1 MFVHSL
7 GLDLYDYGARLY
19 DPALV
24 VWTGVDPLADEYG
37 GISPYVYCLSNPVNN
52 IDTDGKKVRPQ
63 GPEVLNM
70 IVATLPKENRLY
82 VAMDK
87 DGYINN
93 WLINNYK
100 GNDYNTNCLKELVNN
115 EMTMDVFITPNF
127 AWKVGT
133 QYRFSEEIYNLP
145 NPYPFGEI
153 SINPDTNPLCNLE
166 DLSTGEEGM
175 MGKTL
180 FPDDVGVQ
188 NSTNDNVQV
197 YINPKLSLK
206 GKAEIYSHEAN
217 GHVLRYFRNGY
228 DHKNASHEIINGTER
243 NNVLKQM
250 ILKSKIETI
259 NNFRK

>member
-1 MFVHSL
+1 
-7 GLDLYDYGARLY
+7 
-19 DPALV
+19 
-24 VWTGVDPLADEYG
+24 
-37 GISPYVYCLSNPVNN
+37 
-52 IDTDGKKVRPQ
+52 
-63 GPEVLNM
+63 
-70 IVATLPKENRLY
+70 
-82 VAMDK
+82 
-87 DGYINN
+87 
-93 WLINNYK
+93 
-100 GNDYNTNCLKELVNN
+100 
-115 EMTMDVFITPNF
+115 
-127 AWKVGT
+127 
-133 QYRFSEEIYNLP
+133 
-145 NPYPFGEI
+145 
-153 SINPDTNPLCNLE
+153 
-166 DLSTGEEGM
+166 M

>member
-1 MFVHSL
+1 M
-7 GLDLYDYGARLY
+7 
-19 DPALV
+19 
-24 VWTGVDPLADEYG
+24 
-37 GISPYVYCLSNPVNN
+37 NN
-52 IDTDGKKVRPQ
+52 IDPDGKKVRPQ
-63 GPEVLNM
+63 GFEAFNM
-70 IVATLPKENRLY
+70 IVATLPEETQSY
-82 VAMDK
+82 VAMNK
-87 DGYINN
+87 DGYINS
-93 WLINNYK
+93 WLINNYN

-115 EMTMDVFITPNF
+115 EMTMDVFISPNF
-127 AWKVGT
+127 TWEVGT
-133 QYRFSEEIYNLP
+133 QYKVSEEAYDLP

-153 SINPDTNPLCNLE
+153 SINPDTNPLYNFE

-206 GKAEIYSHEAN
+206 GRAESYSHEAN

-228 DHKNASHEIINGTER
+228 DHKNASHKVINGVER
-243 NNVLKQM
+243 NNALKQM

-259 NNFRK
+259 NNFRR